1 MKQKLEPKSPES
13 EKGEKRREIIIN
25 EKIEENFSELESMNV
40 QTEKA
45 HQGSNIMYES
55 RLAPRAYQHEVSRN
69 WDLKHER
76 KKNITYKGSEIKTVF
91 DFSIAILQT
100 RRQWRNSFKKKKF
113 FFKWAHPG
121 HM

>member
-1 MKQKLEPKSPES
+1 MKQKLEPKSPER

-55 RLAPRAYQHEVSRN
+55 RLAPEHIN
-69 WDLKHER
+69 M
-76 KKNITYKGSEIKTVF
+76 
-91 DFSIAILQT
+91 
-100 RRQWRNSFKKKKF
+100 KF
-113 FFKWAHPG
+113 QETG
-121 HM
+121 I